1 MPFVHKFV
9 KAEPNAQFGKFLD
22 VLKKLHVNIHFI
34 DTLSQ
39 MPTYAKFLKEV
50 ISKKRMIDEHETIA
64 LDKKY
69 GAVVLNKLLVKL
81 KDPSSFSI
89 PCLMGNV
96 SIDRLCVILVRV

>member
-1 MPFVHKFV
+1 
-9 KAEPNAQFGKFLD
+9 
-22 VLKKLHVNIHFI
+22 
-34 DTLSQ
+34 
-39 MPTYAKFLKEV
+39 
-50 ISKKRMIDEHETIA
+50 MIDEHETIA